1 MDKAEYKIKL
11 DQINKLAEAGDFK
24 GAAGVMDSIDW
35 KHVKSVRTLCM
46 VGEIYEANKR
56 YEDSKQILK
65 YAYKRSSVSKT
76 VLYRLTE
83 IDIRT
88 GDYDEAK
95 KYFDEFEE
103 ISPNDTSRYILKYKL
118 LRAEGAP
125 LDQQIAVLKEYKEH
139 EYTERWAYELAKLY
153 KKKGQKEKCIE
164 ECDDM
169 ILWFSEGKYV
179 TKAMELKMQMKPL
192 SESQQ
197 IKYDNRFIAAKRAAA
212 TAIPSD
218 DLNGFDKVEKEVTK
232 EDRDEDHEENAA
244 RPKVSAAEAI
254 SKMNAAA
261 GATVTEATSESKPPN
276 VTPDLRPSFIN
287 DSTENIQKQL
297 ADSIKAVF
305 AGIRP
310 SETAE
315 DESETAG
322 IRAKTEEAGSPVM
335 ASQDFS
341 PAKVKELEPESISP
355 SAIAKEKVKKAPSPA
370 VVKTYKTAVPAADK
384 KTEEPWGQMSLDE
397 FMRTEPEEAQE
408 AEKAGTEPEEEQE
421 TKAAVKPEAAVP
433 VKSDIIDLDALFAET
448 GNAFANEVASGNFK
462 MADALEEASAE
473 EAPEAEAAAAET
485 SSDEA
490 PAEEESAAGTEEAP
504 EAEAAAAE
512 TSSDEVPAEEESAA
526 GTEEAPEA
534 EAAAEETSSD
544 EIPAEEES
552 AAGTEEAPE
561 AEAAAAET
569 PSDEVPAEEESAAG
583 TEEAPEKAP
592 AEDLL
597 GKETDESLGLTR
609 EFNFHE
615 ELRKAMRRGAGII
628 EAAKNVSLKAEAE
641 PVKQVISGTSAQ
653 ENDSTIL
660 SPEEAAKKAV
670 LTANGMDYIPEENK
684 ERIFDDADESDVSG
698 FQGDTDAAGND
709 TEAVQSDAEV
719 LRGDTKELPRELRE
733 ELIAGVEDEKETSA
747 TIEQLTDISS
757 VSENEIENSR
767 SIIDHIM
774 EKPETVKK
782 MPLVSRRLDETE
794 EKLFSYFS
802 PIPGIAEQITKT
814 IADVHNNAGD
824 KTSKSGNILL
834 LGRQGSGKTRLADG
848 LILAICRDLGIQAAK
863 TAKIV
868 AEDFNAKDPATVV
881 KKMSGGFL
889 VIEGAGTLSDESVEK
904 LSQAMEFRT
913 DDLVVILEDEKGDLR
928 NMLQAHPDFSNKFTS
943 SVTIPVFTND
953 ELVTFAKTYAKEQ
966 GYKMDEMGTLALYTM
981 IGENQKDAEPVTVGK
996 VKEMMDKAIGK
1007 EKSRK
1012 FGRKFSKN
1020 AVGPDGRI
1028 LLREK
1033 DFNF

>member
-512 TSSDEVPAEEESAA
+512 TSSDEA
-526 GTEEAPEA
+526 
-534 EAAAEETSSD
+534 
-544 EIPAEEES
+544 PAEEES

-569 PSDEVPAEEESAAG
+569 SSDEIPAEEESAAG

>member
-512 TSSDEVPAEEESAA
+512 TSSDEA
-526 GTEEAPEA
+526 
-534 EAAAEETSSD
+534 
-544 EIPAEEES
+544 PAEEES

>member
-512 TSSDEVPAEEESAA
+512 T
-526 GTEEAPEA
+526 
-534 EAAAEETSSD
+534 
-544 EIPAEEES
+544 
-552 AAGTEEAPE
+552 
-561 AEAAAAET
+561 